1 MLFRNISLV
10 QINVKLSRNNTMG
23 SKLID
28 LKRSSPYVITKVD
41 LGWAKL
47 PFKLSLIIN
56 HYVDNSKF

>member
-1 MLFRNISLV
+1 MR
-10 QINVKLSRNNTMG
+10 